1 MTPDR
6 ILGALIQGVLGGGRK
21 RSRGALGFLTGRRG
35 SLINASTVMTAAGL
49 AWGAY
54 EAATRKGAAASPPAT
69 PSPEPT
75 PSPVASPGPAAT
87 PGPAASGPPPL
98 PVMSGT
104 LPPPPPLPPLPAAAR
119 LAALESSLPPDVL
132 RAIRIA
138 ISAAR
143 ADGEL
148 GAGERD
154 LIVAKAREVGAE
166 KLIDKELASKL
177 PLAEIVKGVTEL
189 ALREEL
195 YRIAFAIVRADE
207 GVSGAERIYL
217 GKLAQH
223 LDLGPAATNRLE
235 AEVARAIGAEG

>member
-6 ILGALIQGVLGGGRK
+6 ILGALIEGVLGGGRK

-35 SLINASTVMTAAGL
+35 SFINASTVMTAAGL

-54 EAATRKGAAASPPAT
+54 EAARRKGAGAPSPAT
-69 PSPEPT
+69 PSPGPT
-75 PSPVASPGPAAT
+75 PSPAASPAPAPKPVPAAV
-87 PGPAASGPPPL
+87 GPPPL
-98 PVMSGT
+98 PVMGGS

-119 LAALESSLPPDVL
+119 LAALQASLPPDVL
-132 RAIRIA
+132 CAIRIA

-143 ADGEL
+143 ADGEP
-148 GAGERD
+148 GTRDRD

-166 KLIDKELASKL
+166 KLIDKELAS
-177 PLAEIVKGVTEL
+177 PLSLGEIVKDVTEL

-217 GKLAQH
+217 GTLARH

-235 AEVARAIGAEG
+235 AEVARAIEAEG